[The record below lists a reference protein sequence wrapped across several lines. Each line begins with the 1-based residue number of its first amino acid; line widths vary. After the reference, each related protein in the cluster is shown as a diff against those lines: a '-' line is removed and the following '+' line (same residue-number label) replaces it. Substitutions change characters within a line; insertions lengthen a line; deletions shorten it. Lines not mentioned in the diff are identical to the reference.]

1 MNVLATNLSA
11 WAGAGWGLAGGLC
24 VEALWLHTQIRG
36 AKGHW
41 SWRRPIPQ
49 GPTAYLISVVARVGV
64 GGLVAAAAAG
74 SGRVSNALIAF
85 GLGVAAPLAVEKL
98 AQVVPLTGHLPS
110 KPDPRAAITE
120 PSPQAVTAE
129 ASPQTVTA
137 EPSPRAATAEPGPQ
151 AIPAEQNP
159 PAAITEPSPCADAA
173 ERDRPAVITGPR
185 VSAGPAERNRPTVIA
200 EEVGDAG

>member
-1 MNVLATNLSA
+1 MSVLATHLSA
-11 WAGAGWGLAGGLC
+11 SAGAGWGLAGGLC

-49 GPTAYLISVVARVGV
+49 GLTAYVISVMARVGV

-74 SGRVSNALIAF
+74 SGRVSSALVAF
-85 GLGVAAPLAVEKL
+85 GLGVGAPLAVEKL

-110 KPDPRAAITE
+110 RPDPRATIAE
-120 PSPQAVTAE
+120 PSPQAII
-129 ASPQTVTA
+129 
-137 EPSPRAATAEPGPQ
+137 AEPGPQ
-151 AIPAEQNP
+151 AAIAEPGPQAAIAEPCPPAVPAEPNLH
-159 PAAITEPSPCADAA
+159 AAITEHSPCIGAA
-173 ERDRPAVITGPR
+173 ERTRPV
-185 VSAGPAERNRPTVIA
+185 VIA

>member
-1 MNVLATNLSA
+1 MSVLATHLSA
-11 WAGAGWGLAGGLC
+11 SAGAGWGLAGGLC

-49 GPTAYLISVVARVGV
+49 GLTAYVISIMARVGV

-74 SGRVSNALIAF
+74 SGRVSSALVAF
-85 GLGVAAPLAVEKL
+85 GLGVGAPLAVEKL

-110 KPDPRAAITE
+110 RPDPRAAI
-120 PSPQAVTAE
+120 
-129 ASPQTVTA
+129 
-137 EPSPRAATAEPGPQ
+137 AEPGPQ
-151 AIPAEQNP
+151 AAIAEPGPQAAIAQPRPQAVLAEPCPPAVPAEPNL
-159 PAAITEPSPCADAA
+159 PAAITEHSPCTGAV
-173 ERDRPAVITGPR
+173 ERTRPVA
-185 VSAGPAERNRPTVIA
+185 IA